1 MRPAA
6 KAGFGWLRSPD
17 VSADG
22 PLILVVEDDE
32 SLRLVCRVNLELDG
46 FRVAEAATAG
56 AARAA
61 VAAERPA
68 AVFLDLLL
76 GTEDSGD
83 LLDELRAAG
92 VQVVLLTGASDVD
105 GYRERATELMGKPFE
120 PAALVDVAKRLA
132 NG

>member
-1 MRPAA
+1 
-6 KAGFGWLRSPD
+6 
-17 VSADG
+17 
-22 PLILVVEDDE
+22 
-32 SLRLVCRVNLELDG
+32 LRLVCRVNLELDG

-56 AARAA
+56 EARAA

-68 AVFLDLLL
+68 VVFLDLLL
-76 GTEDSGD
+76 GTEESGD

-92 VQVVLLTGASDVD
+92 VQVVLLTGASDVG

-120 PAALVDVAKRLA
+120 PATLVDVAKRLA